1 MDITVGYEPASGS
14 SILSGP
20 AILWGCSSVGRAIAL
35 QAKGR
40 RFDSVQL
47 HHSFI
52 AGLAQLA
59 RASAL

>member
-20 AILWGCSSVGRAIAL
+20 AILWGCSSVGRATAL
-35 QAKGR
+35 QAEGR

-47 HHSFI
+47 HQI
-52 AGLAQLA
+52 LPV
-59 RASAL
+59 